1 MSLSSKSS
9 KPAKRTKSRTLRP
22 YSPPRTN
29 RRFLYMLGLSLG
41 LHVLVLFPPFGL
53 AKSKP
58 HAAAPPPLVATL
70 KPITP
75 PTQPE
80 LALKAEANAKPNEK
94 TRPNEVKQQEAKP
107 DLLKLA
113 ENKLRPNLA
122 AHPNTVTSKPKTL
135 VQQAQQQIKRQLL
148 YPEAAIQQGLQGVA
162 TVRVF
167 LDGQGNALAARVEV
181 SSGFALLDEAAVRAA
196 RLLRGLQS
204 GASSGTN
211 NGTDN
216 AAEADFLIPI
226 TFRLQP

>member
-9 KPAKRTKSRTLRP
+9 KPAKKRTTSRTLRP
-22 YSPPRTN
+22 YAPPRAN

-70 KPITP
+70 KAIAP

-94 TRPNEVKQQEAKP
+94 TRPNEVKQQEIKP
-107 DLLKLA
+107 DLLKLT
-113 ENKLRPNLA
+113 ENQIRPNVTA
-122 AHPNTVTSKPKTL
+122 SPNTVTSNPKSL

-148 YPEAAIQQGLQGVA
+148 YPEAAIQQGLQGIA

-196 RLLRGLQS
+196 RLLRGLQN
-204 GASSGTN
+204 GTN

-216 AAEADFLIPI
+216 TAEADFLIPI